1 MIACCIVVVCGCILW
16 ITFLFSVAFRGGSLG
31 SSVSSPLH
39 NSVGALS
46 SSSTVN
52 EDEEEDEK
60 EKAES
65 ILVRLDQL
73 ASSIP
78 MSSSIG
84 DETKLF
90 IDRCRRECIPG
101 RDDKSGEINPTTHN
115 ARECLRHVSEK
126 MQQRPRIGI
135 MIPPG
140 RIGRAFADWI
150 VGALTVAV
158 GSGGGSLVDIDI
170 IVTSHVPVYGYGK
183 SHGYTKLIRFVMLPL
198 TLAAYDAYT
207 YMSLLLT
214 MTVGD
219 GTSIADASLRGGES
233 QSITMKPASAM
244 TPPTPASI
252 GMVLRLMMRWHC
264 RLSHVAAHTAM
275 FTIFLEDILRDPSV
289 ALGRILSFIWRDD
302 WEWEGGD
309 KKLQSPENRFKEK
322 KASQVVDNE
331 HLVVDRDGSLR
342 RLLDLTLL
350 VLDELSTS
358 DAVKKSLHD
367 AFNGEMKLSKD
378 MTVWPCP
385 SFWEGVNSDGDAE
398 DDQMRIIRLISTE
411 IVPDCSD
418 DNPFARC
425 TVNRDRCEVRSD
437 SQCAS

>member
-1 MIACCIVVVCGCILW
+1 VIVCCVLVGCGCILW
-16 ITFLFSVAFRGGSLG
+16 ITFLFSVAFKGQSLE

-39 NSVGALS
+39 NSVRALF
-46 SSSTVN
+46 N
-52 EDEEEDEK
+52 EEEEEDEK
-60 EKAES
+60 EKADS

-73 ASSIP
+73 ASSIQV
-78 MSSSIG
+78 SSSRN
-84 DETKLF
+84 ESKF

-126 MQQRPRIGI
+126 MRQRPRIGI

-150 VGALTVAV
+150 VGALTAV
-158 GSGGGSLVDIDI
+158 GSGGGEGENASVDIDI
-170 IVTSHVPVYGYGK
+170 VVTSHVPVYGYGK
-183 SHGYTKLIRFVMLPL
+183 SHGYTKLIRFLMLPL
-198 TLAAYDAYT
+198 PLAAYDAYT
-207 YMSLLLT
+207 YISLLST

-219 GTSIADASLRGGES
+219 GISIADASLRGGGL
-233 QSITMKPASAM
+233 QSKTIKPASALKA
-244 TPPTPASI
+244 PTPASI

-275 FTIFLEDILRDPSV
+275 VTISLQDILRDPSV
-289 ALGRILSFIWRDD
+289 ALGRILSFVWSDD
-302 WEWEGGD
+302 WEWEGGE
-309 KKLQSPENRFKEK
+309 KEPQSPENRNKEK
-322 KASQVVDNE
+322 KASQVVDDE

-358 DAVKKSLHD
+358 DDAVKKSLQD
-367 AFNGEMKLSKD
+367 AFTGEMKLSKD
-378 MTVWPCP
+378 MTAWPCP
-385 SFWEGVNSDGDAE
+385 SFWNGVNSNSDAG
-398 DDQMRIIRLISTE
+398 DDQMRIIRQISTE

-437 SQCAS
+437 SQCAH